1 MAIVGSFELYF
12 FWLGVTLAIS
22 SFGTAFR
29 RHEADRCYW
38 EKRVR
43 TPSWAP
49 RAPFVYA
56 IIWLVLFAV
65 QAIGATRIRQLG
77 AYTTGGTLTPLV
89 LYLVLQFINAAYTPV
104 FFTLRSFWGATAVAF
119 AGFVISAVLAGF
131 AYGLDIPSGIV
142 FTIQA
147 IWQLYAFAVSVA
159 TAILSRSEAGV
170 RNAVRRQM
178 RRPVAL

>member
-22 SFGTAFR
+22 SLGTAFR
-29 RHEADRCYW
+29 RYEEDRIFW
-38 EKRVR
+38 ERRVR

-49 RAPFVYA
+49 RAPFVYGL
-56 IIWLVLFAV
+56 IWMILFAV
-65 QAIGATRIRQLG
+65 QSIGATRLRQIG

-89 LYLVLQFINAAYTPV
+89 LYLVLQFVNAAYTPV
-104 FFTLRSFWGATAVAF
+104 FFRARSFFGAVAVT
-119 AGFVISAVLAGF
+119 FVAFLLAAILAGF

-147 IWQLYAFAVSVA
+147 IWQLYAFAISIA
-159 TAILSRSEAGV
+159 TAINSRSEASV
-170 RNAVRRQM
+170 RSAVRRQM
-178 RRPVAL
+178 RRTTAV